1 MTGMGS
7 FSCKPGQKVFMS
19 NSESEM
25 FLFPPAI
32 FKPEPLW
39 TGKQVTIHF
48 NPSDVIKGYYLIG
61 AFTLSLGI
69 MFPEVHW

>member
-1 MTGMGS
+1 
-7 FSCKPGQKVFMS
+7 
-19 NSESEM
+19 M

-48 NPSDVIKGYYLIG
+48 YPSDVIKGYYLIG

-69 MFPEVHW
+69 TFPEVHW